1 MDEQRDPGELPS
13 AESRPRRPP
22 PQGYRQGLITAVTVL
37 LGFSLS
43 FLRFWGFEA
52 PGEWTLRSMT
62 AAGAIVAAIAMQV
75 VALSRSLRVSD
86 DDEPEFARTVKWLL
100 ASAIVLLL
108 GLGLALVIDSG
119 AVGGRVR
126 PSAGRAGG
134 ATAVRRALA
143 GGAGSPSGRATA

>member
-52 PGEWTLRSMT
+52 PGEWTLRSVT
-62 AAGAIVAAIAMQV
+62 AAAAIVVSIAMQV
-75 VALSRSLRVSD
+75 VALSRSLRVAD
-86 DDEPEFARTVKWLL
+86 DDEPEFAKTTRWLL
-100 ASAIVLLL
+100 ASAIVLLV
-108 GLGLALVIDSG
+108 GLGLALLIDSG
-119 AVGGRVR
+119 VLGSR
-126 PSAGRAGG
+126 PLHDKR
-134 ATAVRRALA
+134 
-143 GGAGSPSGRATA
+143 